1 MLTTNTVINS
11 LDFPAIKDN
20 SIFLKTN
27 LLLLHM
33 TSQYMFRHPDFI
45 PLVNN
50 FVNPEAPI
58 HAPSATTK
66 SNGFNVL
73 MVRLWVWISH
83 MIRQYTANEIE
94 SPEQVNETQKQLAE
108 LLSDVHDD
116 LGEREICGADK
127 GKRGSVEQ
135 LSYHCSRLLTWL
147 L

>member
-1 MLTTNTVINS
+1 
-11 LDFPAIKDN
+11 
-20 SIFLKTN
+20 
-27 LLLLHM
+27 M

-66 SNGFNVL
+66 ANGFNVL
-73 MVRLWVWISH
+73 MVRLWVWTSH
-83 MIRQYTANEIE
+83 MIRQYASNEVE
-94 SPEQVNETQKQLAE
+94 NLEQQNETQKQLAE

-127 GKRGSVEQ
+127 GNIG
-135 LSYHCSRLLTWL
+135 CSFSTCTITLELLIYSTCRQIPRANL
-147 L
+147 TYATT